1 MARSVRTNAFD
12 GKTFSLQFPIL
23 MAGIGEPDAIHVYVV
38 KVRRLPA
45 VSRRSL
51 SRAHV
56 VRCLVASELWGIPLS
71 QSDETPPAADPRVS
85 LIFLPDL

>member
-1 MARSVRTNAFD
+1 MAKHFLCNF
-12 GKTFSLQFPIL
+12 LIL

-51 SRAHV
+51 SRAH